1 MSKTRFL
8 LTKSLW
14 SSRMRY
20 LETEVL
26 QIVLQV
32 APQVCP
38 QGPPILRDTKKAL
51 YLGVGRERHTG
62 DKARESAVLG
72 GGWTVSKAAW
82 GVSVLASGGKDHVL
96 TILHTLCLY
105 QPQERFQI
113 TTI

>member
-51 YLGVGRERHTG
+51 YLGVGRERDTLET
-62 DKARESAVLG
+62 RPERVLSWEVG
-72 GGWTVSKAAW
+72 G
-82 GVSVLASGGKDHVL
+82 
-96 TILHTLCLY
+96 
-105 QPQERFQI
+105 P
-113 TTI
+113 